1 MHTMA
6 AWTPYRSAL
15 PDDWEE
21 RAGALGDEEVL
32 EGLDHEART
41 DIESIRAAIQRLENG
56 SYGVCVECGEPIAE
70 ARLKALPVALLC
82 IDCAEE

>member
-1 MHTMA
+1 MARRMHTMA

-41 DIESIRAAIQRLENG
+41 DIESIRAAI
-56 SYGVCVECGEPIAE
+56 
-70 ARLKALPVALLC
+70 
-82 IDCAEE
+82 